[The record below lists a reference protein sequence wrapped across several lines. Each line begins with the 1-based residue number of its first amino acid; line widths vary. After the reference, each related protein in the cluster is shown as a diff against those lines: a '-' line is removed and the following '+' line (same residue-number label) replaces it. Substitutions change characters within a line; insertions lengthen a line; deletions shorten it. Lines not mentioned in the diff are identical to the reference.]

1 MYTKTKQM
9 IFDYLVEE
17 TGNLQE
23 RSLNVY
29 TANYI
34 CEKFIIS
41 RSLASHY
48 LNELFKEKELI
59 KVNERPVLY
68 FHRKTIQKN
77 TKNIK
82 LRDEYDSIDDIYK
95 MLHTG
100 VSTFTNVIGS
110 DYSLRNS
117 LVNVKKALHYP
128 DNGLPIVLIGKSGSG
143 RKFIS
148 QCVYT
153 YCKSQSLLETNSSYS
168 LIQCG
173 IKNDDM
179 IFQELFSESGI
190 LNDDKTGF
198 VVFEDIQN
206 TSFEIQNKLVEYMD
220 IKPKIRWMFLNQNWD
235 EKQLSPSL
243 RSRLLSMISI
253 PSLKER
259 TIHEKELFIIHFV
272 EEQAKKVKEPIW
284 ITDYYM
290 EVMIAKE
297 FDNSIE
303 NLRNIVI
310 KSFATSYEKKKDKI
324 VLDLSC
330 IPTELKTNVYFYDKE
345 KSCELKD
352 YNSIYHK
359 ITIDLFESVLQ
370 NAQEYY
376 LHCGDNSSL
385 YSSVEKFNDYIMF
398 KLPKFENTINQY
410 SAMIKNVAEMTLSR
424 YRVSLSSNAQ
434 QLLTYSL
441 YCQSIE
447 SKIFNEFLKENQDY
461 IEKILEMLRRAEEL
475 AYSIVDEAGLLLE
488 KTYSVDFNALVKM
501 ISILNLKYDNLNV
514 QNEYSTGILICHGYS
529 TASSIASAANTLL
542 GEQVFTAFDMPL
554 DVQIDEIVYKIQSY
568 LDEKRYLDDLIV
580 LVDMGSLEQIGNR
593 IKKFND
599 VNIGILNNTTT
610 AMALEVGQCIL
621 QKMDTEEILSKVSQE
636 IVCHYDYFPKKAKEK
651 AIVFT
656 SESGMSIAD
665 KIKKLFTD
673 SIPKTIPIQLLS
685 YDYYHILQE
694 DIQEDL
700 INNYDV
706 LFVAGT
712 MDPKLDGVQ
721 FISLSEIIDLSSIN
735 KIEDIF
741 GLYMSE
747 EEIKRFTD
755 DLIKNFSLTNVIES
769 VTILNP
775 KPLLNIVEKSIH
787 KLEREQQRLIH
798 PRILIGL
805 YVHVCC
811 FVERMVK
818 HEPIK
823 SYPNLIEFE
832 KEQSDFIEN
841 VLNSFDELQSHY
853 SIEIPTSEIGY
864 IYDYINML
872 NVEDKN
878 TYVDE

>member
-23 RSLNVY
+23 RNLNVY

-77 TKNIK
+77 TKNTK

-117 LVNVKKALHYP
+117 LVNIKKALHYP

-359 ITIDLFESVLQ
+359 ITIDLF
-370 NAQEYY
+370 
-376 LHCGDNSSL
+376 
-385 YSSVEKFNDYIMF
+385 
-398 KLPKFENTINQY
+398 
-410 SAMIKNVAEMTLSR
+410 
-424 YRVSLSSNAQ
+424 
-434 QLLTYSL
+434 
-441 YCQSIE
+441 
-447 SKIFNEFLKENQDY
+447 
-461 IEKILEMLRRAEEL
+461 
-475 AYSIVDEAGLLLE
+475 
-488 KTYSVDFNALVKM
+488 
-501 ISILNLKYDNLNV
+501 
-514 QNEYSTGILICHGYS
+514 
-529 TASSIASAANTLL
+529 
-542 GEQVFTAFDMPL
+542 
-554 DVQIDEIVYKIQSY
+554 
-568 LDEKRYLDDLIV
+568 
-580 LVDMGSLEQIGNR
+580 
-593 IKKFND
+593 
-599 VNIGILNNTTT
+599 
-610 AMALEVGQCIL
+610 
-621 QKMDTEEILSKVSQE
+621 
-636 IVCHYDYFPKKAKEK
+636 
-651 AIVFT
+651 
-656 SESGMSIAD
+656 
-665 KIKKLFTD
+665 
-673 SIPKTIPIQLLS
+673 
-685 YDYYHILQE
+685 
-694 DIQEDL
+694 
-700 INNYDV
+700 
-706 LFVAGT
+706 
-712 MDPKLDGVQ
+712 
-721 FISLSEIIDLSSIN
+721 
-735 KIEDIF
+735 
-741 GLYMSE
+741 
-747 EEIKRFTD
+747 
-755 DLIKNFSLTNVIES
+755 
-769 VTILNP
+769 
-775 KPLLNIVEKSIH
+775 
-787 KLEREQQRLIH
+787 
-798 PRILIGL
+798 
-805 YVHVCC
+805 
-811 FVERMVK
+811 
-818 HEPIK
+818 
-823 SYPNLIEFE
+823 
-832 KEQSDFIEN
+832 
-841 VLNSFDELQSHY
+841 
-853 SIEIPTSEIGY
+853 
-864 IYDYINML
+864 
-872 NVEDKN
+872 
-878 TYVDE
+878 